1 MRLRLCLLIVATL
14 VTKSAQG
21 ADVQMWNEVDLS
33 ASLMSRIN
41 ITIPLVI
48 RDSFNLANPQ
58 LYGAGA
64 IVDVALTKYLSISG
78 GYLFVGLPHIGP
90 GYNVNVPLAALTLHH
105 RIGRFRVGD
114 RNRWEQLRGLPGSP
128 VRYRNKLLLDLPLD
142 SGRWT
147 PFVSD
152 EMFWDDSQSAW
163 TQNRFEVGVGRE
175 LTARLR
181 LDSFFLERTDLEKSA
196 NNVHAIGLALEI
208 HIGQLGK
215 KNL

>member
-1 MRLRLCLLIVATL
+1 
-14 VTKSAQG
+14 
-21 ADVQMWNEVDLS
+21 MWNEVDLS

-128 VRYRNKLLLDLPLD
+128 VRYRNKLLLDLP
-142 SGRWT
+142 
-147 PFVSD
+147 
-152 EMFWDDSQSAW
+152 
-163 TQNRFEVGVGRE
+163 
-175 LTARLR
+175 
-181 LDSFFLERTDLEKSA
+181 
-196 NNVHAIGLALEI
+196 
-208 HIGQLGK
+208 
-215 KNL
+215 

>member
-1 MRLRLCLLIVATL
+1 
-14 VTKSAQG
+14 
-21 ADVQMWNEVDLS
+21 MWNEVDLS

>member
-14 VTKSAQG
+14 VAKSAQG